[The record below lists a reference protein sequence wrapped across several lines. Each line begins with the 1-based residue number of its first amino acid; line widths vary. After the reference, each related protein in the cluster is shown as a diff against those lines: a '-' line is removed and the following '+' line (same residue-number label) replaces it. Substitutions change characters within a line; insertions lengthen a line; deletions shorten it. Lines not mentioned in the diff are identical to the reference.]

1 MDIADARVLILGG
14 SGLVGTAVA
23 REILPHRP
31 AALTI
36 SALTEAEARGAVK
49 ELGDEA
55 EGAGTGLH
63 VEWGDVFVAD
73 ALRERRRGEM
83 LADPAARSRL
93 LADLYDPLDD
103 ELLQSSSLG
112 RLLLEGRPDVV
123 VDCINTSTV
132 FAYQDVYAAAA
143 RALDDARDGAV
154 SGEQV
159 ERLLA
164 TLYLPQLIRHVQIL
178 NEGMRRA
185 GTRSYVKVG
194 TAGTGGMG
202 LNIPFTHSE
211 ERPSRALLAKSSL
224 AGAQTLL
231 LYLMARTPGGPAVK
245 EVKPTA
251 AISWKRIAAGE
262 VLRGGR
268 PIPRID
274 AVEPVPIA
282 SADDRAKGAWRDTG
296 GTLSGVWV
304 DAGENGL
311 FSPGEFEALT
321 ALGSMEFI
329 TPEEI
334 ARDVVREITGHPT
347 GHDVVGALDAATSG
361 PTYRAGVLRQTA
373 LARLDELEA
382 EAGTDS
388 IAYEMLGPPRLSK
401 LLFEAAILRRLSD
414 GTLAGA
420 AALEPDDVAARA
432 RKLVEGD
439 ADLRTRILSIGLPI
453 LLPDGD
459 RMLRGREVKVAWE
472 PGADPERLAER
483 GWVDLRSANFARW
496 RDRLRRIAEEIRS
509 RGGAD
514 AGSRWDAEPWE
525 RSGILRPGAL
535 AAWIFRYEDEG
546 ERVKR

>member
-36 SALTEAEARGAVK
+36 SALTEAEARGAVE
-49 ELGDEA
+49 ELADEA

-112 RLLLEGRPDVV
+112 RLLLEDRPDVV

>member
-1 MDIADARVLILGG
+1 MDINGTRVLILGG

-36 SALTEAEARGAVK
+36 SALTEAEVRGAVE
-49 ELGDEA
+49 ELADEA
-55 EGAGTGLH
+55 ERAGTGLH

-274 AVEPVPIA
+274 AVEPVSIA
-282 SADDRAKGAWRDTG
+282 LADDRAKGAWRDTG

-483 GWVDLRSANFARW
+483 GWVDLRSVNFGRW

>member
-1 MDIADARVLILGG
+1 
-14 SGLVGTAVA
+14 
-23 REILPHRP
+23 
-31 AALTI
+31 
-36 SALTEAEARGAVK
+36 
-49 ELGDEA
+49 
-55 EGAGTGLH
+55 
-63 VEWGDVFVAD
+63 
-73 ALRERRRGEM
+73 
-83 LADPAARSRL
+83 
-93 LADLYDPLDD
+93 
-103 ELLQSSSLG
+103 
-112 RLLLEGRPDVV
+112 
-123 VDCINTSTV
+123 
-132 FAYQDVYAAAA
+132 YAAAA